1 MKLMIALM
9 IAGPLALSAAS
20 CSTVEYIEVTPQ
32 CTPPPEP
39 ALPVIDKGSMWE
51 ALGDAE
57 YRKVERYINSLW
69 QHADE
74 QAAMLDSLCETSPA
88 DGLPAGT

>member
-1 MKLMIALM
+1 M
-9 IAGPLALSAAS
+9 
-20 CSTVEYIEVTPQ
+20 
-32 CTPPPEP
+32 
-39 ALPVIDKGSMWE
+39 IDKGSMWE